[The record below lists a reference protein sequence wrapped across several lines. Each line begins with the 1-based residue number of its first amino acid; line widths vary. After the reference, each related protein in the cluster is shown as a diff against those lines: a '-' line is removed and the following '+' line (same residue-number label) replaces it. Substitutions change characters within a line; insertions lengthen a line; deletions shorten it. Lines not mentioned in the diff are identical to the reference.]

1 MNNRRN
7 GTLSLILT
15 PVIIIDQ
22 FVGRHHFSCSKSLR
36 CHYSVLLTQTKS
48 LILLLCL
55 ISFSRTLN
63 AFQLQDLTKSVAP
76 SVNLNILDYP
86 NSFWKK
92 SISMILVNLSL
103 LDFLTTSKIQYV
115 RVSAYYILCF
125 FGIMKTWKIPS

>member
-1 MNNRRN
+1 MFYSIQLPAACR
-7 GTLSLILT
+7 SLAR
-15 PVIIIDQ
+15 VISIAAQQQCQTFLDE

-86 NSFWKK
+86 NSFRKK
-92 SISMILVNLSL
+92 SISLILLVNLSL
-103 LDFLTTSKIQYV
+103 VDFLTTSKD
-115 RVSAYYILCF
+115 
-125 FGIMKTWKIPS
+125 